1 MKHKR
6 LLEGLIFFLFIF
18 WIYAAVIKL
27 ADISMWR
34 FQLREQ
40 PFSDTLTDPLA
51 FGLPALEFVIAALL
65 ISKKTLKLG
74 LYASALL
81 LIVFSGYIGL
91 IQLNF
96 FNHIPCSCAGII
108 KSFGWTEHLIFNIA
122 ILTLTI
128 IAIFQIKRPQSDL
141 ATLGVQLS

>member
-6 LLEGLIFFLFIF
+6 LLEGLVFFLFIF

-40 PFSDTLTDPLA
+40 PFADALTDPLA
-51 FGLPALEFVIAALL
+51 FGLPALQFVIAALL
-65 ISKKTLKLG
+65 ISKKTLKWG
-74 LYASALL
+74 LYSGALL
-81 LIVFSGYIGL
+81 LVIFSGYIAL
-91 IQLNF
+91 IKLNF
-96 FNHIPCSCAGII
+96 FEHVPCSCAGII
-108 KSFGWTEHLIFNIA
+108 RSFGWTEHLIFNIA
-122 ILTLTI
+122 ILILTI